1 MNNWISRLVIAL
13 VLVALSPS
21 AQACAACFGQ
31 NDGPLAKG
39 MNAGIFTL
47 LGVVGLVLVG
57 FFVDCLMGF
66 LGTLAFFAQAPNAC
80 VMSSMDS
87 TKQAPCRNKA
97 WQPLATGL

>member
-47 LGVVGLVLVG
+47 LGVVGLVLAG
-57 FFVDCLMGF
+57 FFVLMIY
-66 LGTLAFFAQAPNAC
+66 LVRRAS
-80 VMSSMDS
+80 VYSESMGQQVEAIRRQNEANTVTS
-87 TKQAPCRNKA
+87 
-97 WQPLATGL
+97 